1 MAELNLKQI
10 TDKLNT
16 EFACEE
22 RKLIFWYDDNAEFSD
37 EIDNL
42 ELENAKI
49 YRLEPDNQFYTKYF
63 LEKEDPETNYLIYAP
78 YPMPDKKENHLLD
91 MVCYSKQF
99 FVDRASLIC
108 AELGIDDEYK
118 ETIQKYIKFF
128 SAQERIQRFF
138 DIDIEKYNHSTIETG
153 IISAICK
160 IKVSSIEE
168 CLRIILAEN
177 SINENKHLAE
187 IEKYG
192 LTNAFWN
199 HIEQTFGYSDAEPT
213 LEKLLMCMFIT
224 YTAKTIHTDIPVA
237 WKPYISHKSG
247 SIMTFL
253 DTYMNSSVYGD
264 KFDELSY
271 KIYMTIDG
279 HNNLVKL
286 PYECLTDCFIFKGVD
301 EILLSWLIARL
312 ENEDTSAKLGE
323 RTIPEICLLRRK
335 QHFGKEYR
343 SEYFVIENAYY
354 IIKDAKYSQISDID
368 EIIKSYTK
376 VWYKIDMR
384 YRYFN
389 FYYDKLSNNTYFEK
403 LRKLIENIYTN
414 DYLNKIITNWCDCF
428 SKSNGRTS
436 LPLQSNFFYSYVEPK
451 KERVCVII
459 SDALRYEVA
468 RTLLEKFQADEK
480 CTSSIKAMQSVLPS
494 ITQTGMAA
502 LLPHKSYTINE
513 KYEACVDG
521 KICDSTQSKNA
532 HCRNYSSKSCCVQ
545 YDDLTKMDQQQL
557 REVFTNQDF
566 VYVYHNQIDARGDKA
581 NSENEVFV
589 ACEEACEEI
598 FKLVKRLTT
607 SANTSRFIIT
617 SDHGFMYKRER
628 LYESDK
634 IGGLKNKASVVGKR
648 YALSD
653 FPIECEGIRS
663 YSLSL
668 FYDNKDGFVSAP
680 IGTDIIKA
688 SGNGLNYV
696 HGGCS
701 PQEMILPVIEVKTEK
716 SKTETRKASIALVTP
731 IKTITNRIVT
741 LEFLQSDPVTDIV
754 KETTYKVSF
763 VDADNET
770 ISNENFI
777 IADKTNK
784 DAIYRL
790 FKLRFNLKDMVF
802 EKSKKYYLIAIDE
815 SNGMEAVRI
824 EVVIDIAFAGDF
836 GF

>member
-323 RTIPEICLLRRK
+323 RTIPEICLLE
-335 QHFGKEYR
+335 H
-343 SEYFVIENAYY
+343 V
-354 IIKDAKYSQISDID
+354 D
-368 EIIKSYTK
+368 TK
-376 VWYKIDMR
+376 VKI
-384 YRYFN
+384 
-389 FYYDKLSNNTYFEK
+389 
-403 LRKLIENIYTN
+403 
-414 DYLNKIITNWCDCF
+414 
-428 SKSNGRTS
+428 
-436 LPLQSNFFYSYVEPK
+436 
-451 KERVCVII
+451 
-459 SDALRYEVA
+459 
-468 RTLLEKFQADEK
+468 
-480 CTSSIKAMQSVLPS
+480 
-494 ITQTGMAA
+494 
-502 LLPHKSYTINE
+502 
-513 KYEACVDG
+513 
-521 KICDSTQSKNA
+521 
-532 HCRNYSSKSCCVQ
+532 
-545 YDDLTKMDQQQL
+545 
-557 REVFTNQDF
+557 
-566 VYVYHNQIDARGDKA
+566 
-581 NSENEVFV
+581 
-589 ACEEACEEI
+589 
-598 FKLVKRLTT
+598 
-607 SANTSRFIIT
+607 
-617 SDHGFMYKRER
+617 
-628 LYESDK
+628 
-634 IGGLKNKASVVGKR
+634 
-648 YALSD
+648 
-653 FPIECEGIRS
+653 
-663 YSLSL
+663 
-668 FYDNKDGFVSAP
+668 
-680 IGTDIIKA
+680 
-688 SGNGLNYV
+688 
-696 HGGCS
+696 
-701 PQEMILPVIEVKTEK
+701 
-716 SKTETRKASIALVTP
+716 
-731 IKTITNRIVT
+731 
-741 LEFLQSDPVTDIV
+741 
-754 KETTYKVSF
+754 
-763 VDADNET
+763 
-770 ISNENFI
+770 
-777 IADKTNK
+777 
-784 DAIYRL
+784 
-790 FKLRFNLKDMVF
+790 
-802 EKSKKYYLIAIDE
+802 
-815 SNGMEAVRI
+815 
-824 EVVIDIAFAGDF
+824 
-836 GF
+836 